1 MQLVPCLGDAKGSIV
16 KLPEFK
22 QKAENV
28 MHSGNFDITPLVAF
42 IVVSR
47 MEIQETGMFKK
58 KSGIFSEIDKIIRLF
73 LDCGAD
79 MKEPTKIGSSELWR
93 M

>member
-16 KLPEFK
+16 KLPDSFIFRCLCYEYWKTLKMFLPEFK
-22 QKAENV
+22 EKAENV
-28 MHSGNFDITPLVAF
+28 MLFKKNSGN
-42 IVVSR
+42 
-47 MEIQETGMFKK
+47 
-58 KSGIFSEIDKIIRLF
+58 FSEIDEIIRLF

-79 MKEPTKIGSSELWR
+79 MKEPTKIGSAEQFLR

>member
-16 KLPEFK
+16 KLPDSFIFRCLCYEYWKTLKMFLPEFK
-22 QKAENV
+22 EKAENV
-28 MHSGNFDITPLVAF
+28 MLFKKNSGN
-42 IVVSR
+42 
-47 MEIQETGMFKK
+47 
-58 KSGIFSEIDKIIRLF
+58 FSEIDEIIRLF

-79 MKEPTKIGSSELWR
+79 MKEPTKIGSVELWR

>member
-1 MQLVPCLGDAKGSIV
+1 MF
-16 KLPEFK
+16 LPEFK
-22 QKAENV
+22 KKAENV

-42 IVVSR
+42 IVVSK

-58 KSGIFSEIDKIIRLF
+58 KSGNFSEIDEIIHLF

>member
-16 KLPEFK
+16 KLSDSFIFRCLCYEYWKTLKMFLPEFK
-22 QKAENV
+22 EKAENV
-28 MHSGNFDITPLVAF
+28 ML
-42 IVVSR
+42 
-47 MEIQETGMFKK
+47 FKK
-58 KSGIFSEIDKIIRLF
+58 KHGNFSEIDEIIRLF

-79 MKEPTKIGSSELWR
+79 MKEPTKIGSVELWR

>member
-16 KLPEFK
+16 KLPDSFIFRCLCYEYWKTLKMFLPEFK
-22 QKAENV
+22 EKAENV
-28 MHSGNFDITPLVAF
+28 ML
-42 IVVSR
+42 
-47 MEIQETGMFKK
+47 FKK
-58 KSGIFSEIDKIIRLF
+58 KSGNFSEIDEIIRLF

-79 MKEPTKIGSSELWR
+79 MKEHTKIGSVELWR

>member
-16 KLPEFK
+16 KLPDSFIFRCLCYEYWKTLKMFLPEFK
-22 QKAENV
+22 EKAENV
-28 MHSGNFDITPLVAF
+28 ML
-42 IVVSR
+42 
-47 MEIQETGMFKK
+47 FKK
-58 KSGIFSEIDKIIRLF
+58 KSGNFSEIDEIIRLF

>member
-1 MQLVPCLGDAKGSIV
+1 MF
-16 KLPEFK
+16 LPEFK
-22 QKAENV
+22 KKAETV
-28 MHSGNFDITPLVAF
+28 MYCGNFDITPLVAF

-47 MEIQETGMFKK
+47 MEIQETWN
-58 KSGIFSEIDKIIRLF
+58 FSEIDEIIRLF

-79 MKEPTKIGSSELWR
+79 MKEHTKIGSVELWR

>member
-1 MQLVPCLGDAKGSIV
+1 VQLVPCLGDAKGSIV
-16 KLPEFK
+16 KLPDSFIFRCLCYEYWKTLKMFLPEFK
-22 QKAENV
+22 EKAENV
-28 MHSGNFDITPLVAF
+28 ML
-42 IVVSR
+42 
-47 MEIQETGMFKK
+47 FKK
-58 KSGIFSEIDKIIRLF
+58 KSGNFSEIDEIIRLF

>member
-1 MQLVPCLGDAKGSIV
+1 MF
-16 KLPEFK
+16 LPEFK
-22 QKAENV
+22 EKAENV
-28 MHSGNFDITPLVAF
+28 ML
-42 IVVSR
+42 
-47 MEIQETGMFKK
+47 FKK
-58 KSGIFSEIDKIIRLF
+58 KLGNFSEIDEIIRLF